1 MQTKHA
7 NAVVCISLLG
17 YPASDVDGIDLY
29 EIPHLVIWPVE
40 LQQHCHS
47 ISSSKKSKVAQAA
60 HANSEK
66 QYGWVCRSHLCLA
79 SFQCR
84 RYVSIYKQSA
94 CWQWCICCLCITGP
108 VALLHLRHSIGP
120 HHQLLSWG
128 HNITMQHAQKHALP
142 LQRYLH
148 LGLCSLAQLAFA
160 WSIRLE
166 GEAWCGL
173 TELQQLLPSELHGN
187 ADAINYIECSFRWK
201 ESDNSMLHEVQY
213 VARTQFESKYIGK
226 MAYGIC
232 SFPFWVSVD
241 FDWPRCSA
249 CDDLVK
255 CWLGVDIFEQLESA
269 CNKQVVVHQQGRL
282 WYGWMRYFV
291 QNSYLALASSFAP

>member
-120 HHQLLSWG
+120 HHQLL
-128 HNITMQHAQKHALP
+128 
-142 LQRYLH
+142 
-148 LGLCSLAQLAFA
+148 
-160 WSIRLE
+160 
-166 GEAWCGL
+166 
-173 TELQQLLPSELHGN
+173 
-187 ADAINYIECSFRWK
+187 
-201 ESDNSMLHEVQY
+201 
-213 VARTQFESKYIGK
+213 RTQHYH
-226 MAYGIC
+226 AAC
-232 SFPFWVSVD
+232 SETCIAPANVSASRSV
-241 FDWPRCSA
+241 PPCSA
-249 CDDLVK
+249 CIWV
-255 CWLGVDIFEQLESA
+255 INQA
-269 CNKQVVVHQQGRL
+269 GR
-282 WYGWMRYFV
+282 
-291 QNSYLALASSFAP
+291 